1 VKHLAVAAVALAA
14 AVACK
19 GSAQQARG
27 PEGVPVTVATVAKKD
42 VPLLVRAVGAVEPME
57 SVQIRSQ
64 VAGQLQQVH
73 FREGQEVKKGDL
85 LFTIDARPHR
95 AALLQAQGALAR
107 DRARARDAEATAK
120 RLESLVKKEYVTQQ
134 QAESARAEA
143 NAAQATLL
151 ADEAAVE
158 TARLSLAY
166 CAIRSPISGRTGS
179 VLVKAGNVV
188 KVSDTILV
196 LIDQLRPIYV
206 SFSVPERAL
215 PQIRARIRDRL
226 PVLAQPSDQKPG
238 EVPEARTMRGEA
250 QQGELTFVD
259 NAVNTVTGTILLKG
273 TFANADESLWPGQY
287 VVVTLTVG
295 EQREAVVAPA
305 VAVQRGQQGQ
315 YAFVV
320 KQDGTVESRPVTVGS
335 SDERQAVIDKG
346 LAPGEV
352 VVTDGQLRLSPG
364 TKVQVKGGAAGSR
377 P

>member
-1 VKHLAVAAVALAA
+1 MKRALASAMAALA

-19 GSAQQARG
+19 GGAQQARG
-27 PEGVPVTVATVAKKD
+27 PEAVPVNVAAVEKKD
-42 VPLLVRAVGAVEPME
+42 VPLLVRAIGGVDPIE
-57 SVQIRSQ
+57 SVQVRSQ
-64 VAGQLQQVH
+64 VAGQLLQVH
-73 FREGQEVKKGDL
+73 FREGQEVKKGDP
-85 LFTIDARPHR
+85 LFTIDPRPYR

-107 DRARARDAEATAK
+107 DRARAHDAEANAK

-143 NAAQATLL
+143 NAAQATLQ

-158 TARLSLAY
+158 VARLSLSY
-166 CAIRSPISGRTGS
+166 CEIRSPISGRTGS

-196 LIDQLRPIYV
+196 LIDQIRPIYV

-215 PQIRARIRDRL
+215 PQIRARIGEKL
-226 PVLAQPSDQKPG
+226 AVLAQPSDQKPG
-238 EVPEARTMRGEA
+238 EVPEARSMRGEA
-250 QQGELTFVD
+250 QRGELTFID
-259 NAVNTVTGTILLKG
+259 NAVNTVTGTILLKA
-273 TFANADESLWPGQY
+273 TFANGAESLWPGQY
-287 VVVTLTVG
+287 VVVTLTIG

-305 VAVQRGQQGQ
+305 VAIQRGQQGQ
-315 YAFVV
+315 FAFVV

-335 SDERQAVIDKG
+335 SDEKEAVIDKG

-364 TKVQVKGGAAGSR
+364 AKVQVKGGAAGSG

>member
-1 VKHLAVAAVALAA
+1 MTRIA
-14 AVACK
+14 ACK
-19 GSAQQARG
+19 GGAQQARG
-27 PEGVPVTVATVAKKD
+27 PEAVPVTVAPVEKKD
-42 VPLLVRAVGAVEPME
+42 VPLLIRAIGAVEPIE
-57 SVQIRSQ
+57 SVQVRSQ
-64 VAGQLQQVH
+64 VAGQLLQVH

-85 LFTIDARPHR
+85 LFTIDPRPYR

-107 DRARARDAEATAK
+107 DNARARDAESNAK

-143 NAAQATLL
+143 NAAQATLQ
-151 ADEAAVE
+151 ADDAAVE
-158 TARLSLAY
+158 GARLNLAY
-166 CAIRSPISGRTGS
+166 CEIRSPITGRTGS

-215 PQIRARIRDRL
+215 PQIRARGRDKL

-238 EVPEARTMRGEA
+238 EVPEARAMRGEA
-250 QQGELTFVD
+250 QRGELTFID
-259 NAVNTVTGTILLKG
+259 NAVNTVTGTILLKA
-273 TFANADESLWPGQY
+273 TFPNGDDSLWPGQY
-287 VVVTLTVG
+287 QVVTLTVG

-305 VAVQRGQQGQ
+305 VAIQRGQQGL

-335 SDERQAVIDKG
+335 SDEKEAVIDKG
-346 LAPGEV
+346 LAPGEI

-364 TKVQVKGGAAGSR
+364 AKVQVKGGAAGSGS
-377 P
+377 

>member
-1 VKHLAVAAVALAA
+1 MKRILVCAIVSIALG
-14 AVACK
+14 ACK
-19 GSAQQARG
+19 KGAQQARG
-27 PEGVPVTVATVAKKD
+27 PEAVPVTVAAVEKKD
-42 VPLLVRAVGAVEPME
+42 VPLFIRAIGAVEPIE
-57 SVQIRSQ
+57 SVQVRPQ
-64 VAGQLQQVH
+64 VAGQLLRVH
-73 FREGQEVKKGDL
+73 FREGQEVKKGEL
-85 LFTIDARPHR
+85 LFTIDPRPYR

-107 DRARARDAEATAK
+107 DRARARDAEANAR
-120 RLESLVKKEYVTQQ
+120 RLESLAKKEYVTQQ

-143 NAAQATLL
+143 NAAQATLQ

-158 TARLSLAY
+158 AARLSFSY
-166 CAIRSPISGRTGS
+166 CEIRSPISGRTGS

-215 PQIRARIRDRL
+215 QQIRARAQEKL
-226 PVLAQPSDQKPG
+226 PVLAQPSEQKPG

-250 QQGELTFVD
+250 QRGELTFID
-259 NAVNTVTGTILLKG
+259 NAVNTVTGTILLKA
-273 TFANADESLWPGQY
+273 TFANGDESLWPGQY
-287 VVVTLTVG
+287 EVVTLKLG

-305 VAVQRGQQGQ
+305 VAIQRGQQGQ

-335 SDERQAVIDKG
+335 SDEKEAVIDKG

-364 TKVQVKGGAAGSR
+364 AKVQVKGGVAGSGS
-377 P
+377 